1 MDQQVIDFVAH
12 AKEALE
18 HSAINDIRRL
28 EVEPD
33 GDRVLLSGIVGS
45 YYHKQLAQELVRNSL
60 EGVEIAN
67 AICVEYRAFDDEPD
81 WRV

>member
-1 MDQQVIDFVAH
+1 MAQQVIDFVAQ

-18 HSAINDIRRL
+18 RSAINDIRRL
-28 EVEPD
+28 DVESD

-45 YYHKQLAQELVRNSL
+45 YYHKQLAQELVRNSVEGL
-60 EGVEIAN
+60 EITN
-67 AICVEYRAFDDEPD
+67 AISVEYRAFDVEPD